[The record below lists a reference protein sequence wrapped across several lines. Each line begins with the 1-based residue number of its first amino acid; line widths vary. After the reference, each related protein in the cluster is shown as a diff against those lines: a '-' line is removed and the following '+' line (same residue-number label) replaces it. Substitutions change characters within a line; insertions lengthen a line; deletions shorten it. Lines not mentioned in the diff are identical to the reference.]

1 MFGRTRLPRIADATS
16 GPVEQSGKGAVLVG
30 DKTLVVIDD
39 DDLVGQL
46 VVEAA
51 QQVGFVASAVQ
62 DFEALKRQVD
72 VGEPD
77 LMVLDL
83 VLPNVDGIQVLRFLA
98 DRGCKAKIWLLS
110 GFDPKVV
117 QTAERLGVSLGLNIV
132 GALNK
137 PVSVTTLKEELRKQ
151 LRESGE
157 FTVHD
162 LEQAITD
169 EHLFVHYQP
178 KVRLAGDRAPDA
190 GDEALIL
197 TVDEVAYEVIGFE
210 ALARWRNPHGALVSP
225 VKFIPVAEHSR
236 MIEPLTQ
243 SVFRQVIEALAQW
256 KARGV
261 RLNVAVN
268 ISPSTLAD
276 LDLPDRLADKAH
288 AAGVSPE
295 QMVLEITE
303 NSAVTEDPH
312 FMDVLSRFRLKGFG
326 LSLDDFGTGF
336 SSLIQIYRMP
346 FTELKIDRSFV
357 SEMDGNEEAF
367 TIVRSIVDLGHNLGM
382 RVCAEGVETLS
393 AANTLIDLGCDYAQ
407 GFYFSRPVALPD
419 IMRRISAASAME
431 VSRRIS

>member
-1 MFGRTRLPRIADATS
+1 M
-16 GPVEQSGKGAVLVG
+16 G

-51 QQVGFVASAVQ
+51 QQVGFSALAVQ
-62 DFEALKRQVD
+62 DFEALEVQVD
-72 VGEPD
+72 SAEPD
-77 LMVLDL
+77 VMVLDL

-151 LRESGE
+151 LRESGD
-157 FTVHD
+157 FSVQD
-162 LEQAITD
+162 LEQAIAD
-169 EHLFVHYQP
+169 DHLFVHYQP
-178 KVRLAGDRAPDA
+178 KVRLAGER
-190 GDEALIL
+190 
-197 TVDEVAYEVIGFE
+197 TVDAADVLTLTIDDTPFEVVGFE
-210 ALARWRNPHGALVSP
+210 ALARWRNPHGAMVSP

-276 LDLPDRLADKAH
+276 LDLPDRLAEKAY
-288 AAGVSPE
+288 AVGVSPD
-295 QMVLEITE
+295 QMILEITE

-357 SEMDGNEEAF
+357 SEMDQNEEAF

-382 RVCAEGVETLS
+382 KVCAEGVETRAS
-393 AANTLIDLGCDYAQ
+393 ANTLMTLGCDYAQ

-419 IMRRISAASAME
+419 IMRRIGTVSALDA
-431 VSRRIS
+431 SRRIS

>member
-1 MFGRTRLPRIADATS
+1 
-16 GPVEQSGKGAVLVG
+16 VG

-51 QQVGFVASAVQ
+51 RQVGFVALAVQ
-62 DFEALKRQVD
+62 DFEALKVQVD
-72 VGEPD
+72 VAEPD
-77 LMVLDL
+77 VMVLDL

-151 LRESGE
+151 LRESGDFSALE
-157 FTVHD
+157 
-162 LEQAITD
+162 LEQAISD
-169 EHLFVHYQP
+169 DHLFVHYQP
-178 KVRLAGDRAPDA
+178 KVRLAGERDA
-190 GDEALIL
+190 GADMLTL
-197 TVDEVAYEVIGFE
+197 TVDDTPFEVVGFE
-210 ALARWRNPHGALVSP
+210 ALARWRNPHGAMVSP

-236 MIEPLTQ
+236 MMEPLTQ

-288 AAGVSPE
+288 AVGVSPD
-295 QMVLEITE
+295 QMILEITE

-357 SEMDGNEEAF
+357 SEMDQNEEAY

-382 RVCAEGVETLS
+382 KVCAEGVETRAS
-393 AANTLIDLGCDYAQ
+393 ANTLMTLGCDYAQ

-419 IMRRISAASAME
+419 IMRRIGTASALD
-431 VSRRIS
+431 VARRIS

>member
-1 MFGRTRLPRIADATS
+1 M
-16 GPVEQSGKGAVLVG
+16 G

-51 QQVGFVASAVQ
+51 QQVGFSALAVQ
-62 DFEALKRQVD
+62 DFEALKVQVD
-72 VGEPD
+72 SAEPD
-77 LMVLDL
+77 VMVLDL

-151 LRESGE
+151 LRESGD
-157 FTVHD
+157 FSVQD
-162 LEQAITD
+162 LEQAISD
-169 EHLFVHYQP
+169 DHLFVHYQP
-178 KVRLAGDRAPDA
+178 KVRLAGER
-190 GDEALIL
+190 
-197 TVDEVAYEVIGFE
+197 TVDAADVLTLTIDDTPFEVVGFE
-210 ALARWRNPHGALVSP
+210 VLARWRNPHGAMVSP

-276 LDLPDRLADKAH
+276 LDLPDRLAEKAY
-288 AAGVSPE
+288 AVGVSPD
-295 QMVLEITE
+295 QMILEITE

-357 SEMDGNEEAF
+357 SEMDQNEEAF

-382 RVCAEGVETLS
+382 KVCAEGVETRAS
-393 AANTLIDLGCDYAQ
+393 ANTLMTLGCDYAQ

-419 IMRRISAASAME
+419 IMRRIGTASSLDA
-431 VSRRIS
+431 SRRIS

>member
-1 MFGRTRLPRIADATS
+1 M
-16 GPVEQSGKGAVLVG
+16 G

-51 QQVGFVASAVQ
+51 RQVGFVALAVQ
-62 DFEALKRQVD
+62 DFEALKVQVD
-72 VGEPD
+72 VAEPD
-77 LMVLDL
+77 VMVLDL

-151 LRESGE
+151 LRESGDFSALE
-157 FTVHD
+157 
-162 LEQAITD
+162 LEQAISD
-169 EHLFVHYQP
+169 DHLFVHYQP
-178 KVRLAGDRAPDA
+178 KVRLAGERDA
-190 GDEALIL
+190 GADMLTL
-197 TVDEVAYEVIGFE
+197 TVDDTPFEVVGFE
-210 ALARWRNPHGALVSP
+210 ALARWRNPHGAMVSP

-236 MIEPLTQ
+236 MMEPLTQ

-288 AAGVSPE
+288 AVGVSPD
-295 QMVLEITE
+295 QMILEITE

-357 SEMDGNEEAF
+357 SEMDQNEEAY

-382 RVCAEGVETLS
+382 KVCAEGVETRAS
-393 AANTLIDLGCDYAQ
+393 ANTLMTLGCDYAQ

-419 IMRRISAASAME
+419 IMRRIGTASALD
-431 VSRRIS
+431 VARRIS

>member
-1 MFGRTRLPRIADATS
+1 M
-16 GPVEQSGKGAVLVG
+16 
-30 DKTLVVIDD
+30 
-39 DDLVGQL
+39 
-46 VVEAA
+46 
-51 QQVGFVASAVQ
+51 
-62 DFEALKRQVD
+62 
-72 VGEPD
+72 
-77 LMVLDL
+77 
-83 VLPNVDGIQVLRFLA
+83 
-98 DRGCKAKIWLLS
+98 
-110 GFDPKVV
+110 V

-151 LRESGE
+151 LRESGD
-157 FTVHD
+157 FSVHD
-162 LEQAITD
+162 LEQAISD
-169 EHLFVHYQP
+169 DHLFVHYQP
-178 KVRLAGDRAPDA
+178 KVRLAGERTAETAADI
-190 GDEALIL
+190 LTL
-197 TVDEVAYEVIGFE
+197 TVDDTPFEVVGFE
-210 ALARWRNPHGALVSP
+210 ALARWRNPHGAMVSP

-276 LDLPDRLADKAH
+276 LDLPDRLAEKAY
-288 AAGVSPE
+288 AVGVSPD
-295 QMVLEITE
+295 QMILEITE

-357 SEMDGNEEAF
+357 SEMDQNEEAF

-382 RVCAEGVETLS
+382 KVCAEGVETRAS
-393 AANTLIDLGCDYAQ
+393 ANTLMTLGCDYAQ

-419 IMRRISAASAME
+419 IMRRIGSASALDA
-431 VSRRIS
+431 SRRIS

>member
-1 MFGRTRLPRIADATS
+1 
-16 GPVEQSGKGAVLVG
+16 VG

-51 QQVGFVASAVQ
+51 QQVGFSALAVQ
-62 DFEALKRQVD
+62 DFEALKVQVD
-72 VGEPD
+72 VAEPD
-77 LMVLDL
+77 VMVLDL

-151 LRESGE
+151 LRESGD
-157 FTVHD
+157 FSVHE
-162 LEQAITD
+162 LEQAISD
-169 EHLFVHYQP
+169 DHLFVHYQP
-178 KVRLAGDRAPDA
+178 KVRLGGERAANAGDDV
-190 GDEALIL
+190 LTL
-197 TVDEVAYEVIGFE
+197 TVDDTPYEVMGFE
-210 ALARWRNPHGALVSP
+210 ALARWRNPHGAMVSP

-276 LDLPDRLADKAH
+276 LDLPDRLAEKAY
-288 AAGVSPE
+288 AVGVSPD
-295 QMVLEITE
+295 QMILEITE

-357 SEMDGNEEAF
+357 SEMDQNEEAF
-367 TIVRSIVDLGHNLGM
+367 TIVQSIVNLGHNLGM
-382 RVCAEGVETLS
+382 KVCAEGVETRS
-393 AANTLIDLGCDYAQ
+393 SANTLISLGCDYAQ

-419 IMRRISAASAME
+419 IMRRIGTASALD

>member
-1 MFGRTRLPRIADATS
+1 M
-16 GPVEQSGKGAVLVG
+16 G

-51 QQVGFVASAVQ
+51 HQVGFSALAVQ
-62 DFEALKRQVD
+62 DFEALKVQVD
-72 VGEPD
+72 LAEPD
-77 LMVLDL
+77 VMVLDL

-151 LRESGE
+151 LRESGD
-157 FTVHD
+157 FSVHE
-162 LEQAITD
+162 LEQAISD
-169 EHLFVHYQP
+169 DHLFVHYQP
-178 KVRLAGDRAPDA
+178 KVRLAGERDA
-190 GDEALIL
+190 GAEVL
-197 TVDEVAYEVIGFE
+197 TLTIDDTPFEVVGFE
-210 ALARWRNPHGALVSP
+210 ALARWRNPHGAMVSP

-236 MIEPLTQ
+236 MMEPLTQ
-243 SVFRQVIEALAQW
+243 SVFRQVIEALSLW

-276 LDLPDRLADKAH
+276 LDLPDRLADKAY
-288 AAGVSPE
+288 AVGVSPD
-295 QMVLEITE
+295 QMILEITE

-357 SEMDGNEEAF
+357 SEMDRNEEAF

-382 RVCAEGVETLS
+382 KVCAEGVETRAS
-393 AANTLIDLGCDYAQ
+393 ANTLMTLGCDYAQ

-419 IMRRISAASAME
+419 IMRRIGTASALD
-431 VSRRIS
+431 VSRRLS

>member
-1 MFGRTRLPRIADATS
+1 
-16 GPVEQSGKGAVLVG
+16 VG

-51 QQVGFVASAVQ
+51 QQVGFAASAVQ
-62 DFEALKRQVD
+62 DFEALKQQVD
-72 VGEPD
+72 TSEPD
-77 LMVLDL
+77 VMVLDL
-83 VLPNVDGIQVLRFLA
+83 VLPNVDGIQVLRYLA

-117 QTAERLGVSLGLNIV
+117 QTAERLGVSLGLTIV

-137 PVSVTTLKEELRKQ
+137 PVSVTTLKDELRKH
-151 LRESGE
+151 LRESGD

-162 LEQAITD
+162 LEQAISD
-169 EHLFVHYQP
+169 DNLFVHYQP
-178 KVRLAGDRAPDA
+178 KVRLAEERGA
-190 GDEALIL
+190 GEADEALML
-197 TVDEVAYEVIGFE
+197 SVDDVPYEVMGFE
-210 ALARWRNPHGALVSP
+210 ALARWRNPHGAMVSP

-256 KARGV
+256 QSRGV
-261 RLNVAVN
+261 SFNVAVN

-276 LDLPDRLADKAH
+276 LDLPDRLADKAL
-288 AAGVSPE
+288 AVGISPE
-295 QMVLEITE
+295 QLILEITE

-357 SEMDGNEEAF
+357 SEMDQNEEAF
-367 TIVRSIVDLGHNLGM
+367 TIVKSIIDLGHNLGM
-382 RVCAEGVETLS
+382 KVCAEGVETAQS
-393 AANTLIDLGCDYAQ
+393 ANTLMMLGCDYAQ
-407 GFYFSRPVALPD
+407 GFYFSRPVPLPD
-419 IMRRISAASAME
+419 IMRRIGSVSALDI
-431 VSRRIS
+431 SRRIS

>member
-1 MFGRTRLPRIADATS
+1 M
-16 GPVEQSGKGAVLVG
+16 G

-51 QQVGFVASAVQ
+51 QQVGFSALAVQ
-62 DFEALKRQVD
+62 DFEALEVQVD
-72 VGEPD
+72 SAEPD
-77 LMVLDL
+77 VMVLDL

-151 LRESGE
+151 LRESGD
-157 FTVHD
+157 FSVQD
-162 LEQAITD
+162 LEQAIAD
-169 EHLFVHYQP
+169 DHLFVHYQP
-178 KVRLAGDRAPDA
+178 KVRLAGER
-190 GDEALIL
+190 
-197 TVDEVAYEVIGFE
+197 TVDAADVLTLTIDDTPFEVVGFE
-210 ALARWRNPHGALVSP
+210 ALARWRNPHGAMVSP

-276 LDLPDRLADKAH
+276 LDLPDRLAEKAY
-288 AAGVSPE
+288 AVGVSPD
-295 QMVLEITE
+295 QMILEITE

-357 SEMDGNEEAF
+357 SEMDQNEEAF

-382 RVCAEGVETLS
+382 KVCAEGVETRAS
-393 AANTLIDLGCDYAQ
+393 ANTLMTLGCDYAQ

-419 IMRRISAASAME
+419 IMRRIGTASALDA
-431 VSRRIS
+431 SRRIS

>member
-1 MFGRTRLPRIADATS
+1 M
-16 GPVEQSGKGAVLVG
+16 G

-51 QQVGFVASAVQ
+51 QQVGFSALAVQ
-62 DFEALKRQVD
+62 DFEALKVQVD
-72 VGEPD
+72 SAEPD
-77 LMVLDL
+77 VMVLDL

-151 LRESGE
+151 LRESGD
-157 FTVHD
+157 FSVQD
-162 LEQAITD
+162 LEQAIAD
-169 EHLFVHYQP
+169 DHLFVHYQP
-178 KVRLAGDRAPDA
+178 KVRLAGER
-190 GDEALIL
+190 
-197 TVDEVAYEVIGFE
+197 TVDAADVLTLTIDDTPFEVVGFE
-210 ALARWRNPHGALVSP
+210 ALARWRNPHGAMVSP

-276 LDLPDRLADKAH
+276 LDLPDRLAEKAY
-288 AAGVSPE
+288 AVGVSPD
-295 QMVLEITE
+295 QMILEITE

-357 SEMDGNEEAF
+357 SEMDQNEEAF

-382 RVCAEGVETLS
+382 KVCAEGVETRAS
-393 AANTLIDLGCDYAQ
+393 ANTLMTLGCDYAQ

-419 IMRRISAASAME
+419 IMRRIGTVSALDA
-431 VSRRIS
+431 SRRIS

>member
-1 MFGRTRLPRIADATS
+1 M
-16 GPVEQSGKGAVLVG
+16 
-30 DKTLVVIDD
+30 
-39 DDLVGQL
+39 
-46 VVEAA
+46 VEAA
-51 QQVGFVASAVQ
+51 QQVGFSASAVQ
-62 DFEALKRQVD
+62 DFEALKLVVD
-72 VGEPD
+72 ASEPD
-77 LMVLDL
+77 VMVLDL

-117 QTAERLGVSLGLNIV
+117 QTAERLGVSLGLTIV

-137 PVSVTTLKEELRKQ
+137 PVSVTTLKDELRKH
-151 LRESGE
+151 LRESGD

-162 LEQAITD
+162 LEQAISD
-169 EHLFVHYQP
+169 DHLFVHYQP
-178 KVRLAGDRAPDA
+178 KVRLAGDRT
-190 GDEALIL
+190 GDSGGDLLTL
-197 TVDEVAYEVIGFE
+197 TVDDTPYEVMGFE
-210 ALARWRNPHGALVSP
+210 ALARWRNPQGAMVSP

-243 SVFRQVIEALAQW
+243 SVFRQVVEALAHW
-256 KARGV
+256 KSRGV

-276 LDLPDRLADKAH
+276 LDLPDRLADKAY
-288 AAGVSPE
+288 AVGVSPD
-295 QMVLEITE
+295 QMILEITE

-357 SEMDGNEEAF
+357 SEMDQNDEAF
-367 TIVRSIVDLGHNLGM
+367 TIVRSIIDLGHNLGM

-393 AANTLIDLGCDYAQ
+393 AANRLMELGCDYAQ
-407 GFYFSRPVALPD
+407 GFYFSRPVGLPD
-419 IMRRISAASAME
+419 IMRRIGTASALDGT
-431 VSRRIS
+431 RRIS

>member
-1 MFGRTRLPRIADATS
+1 M
-16 GPVEQSGKGAVLVG
+16 G

-51 QQVGFVASAVQ
+51 HQVGFSASAVQ
-62 DFEALKRQVD
+62 DFEALKQQVE

-77 LMVLDL
+77 VMVLDL

-98 DRGCKAKIWLLS
+98 DRGCKSKIWLLS

-117 QTAERLGVSLGLNIV
+117 QTAERLGVSLGLTIV

-137 PVSVTTLKEELRKQ
+137 PVSVTTLKDELRKH
-151 LRESGE
+151 LRESGD

-169 EHLFVHYQP
+169 DNLFVHYQP
-178 KVRLAGDRAPDA
+178 KVRLSGS
-190 GDEALIL
+190 GNGEASCGSLTL
-197 TVDEVAYEVIGFE
+197 TVDDAPFEVIGFE
-210 ALARWRNPHGALVSP
+210 ALARWRNPHGAMVSP

-243 SVFRQVIEALAQW
+243 LVFRQVIEALSHW
-256 KARGV
+256 KARGIV
-261 RLNVAVN
+261 LNVAVN

-276 LDLPDRLADKAH
+276 LDMPDRLADKAN
-288 AAGVSPE
+288 AVGVGPE
-295 QMVLEITE
+295 QIVLEITE

-312 FMDVLSRFRLKGFG
+312 FMDVLTRFRLKGFG

-357 SEMDGNEEAF
+357 SEMDQNEEAF
-367 TIVRSIVDLGHNLGM
+367 TIVKSIIDLGHNLGM
-382 RVCAEGVETLS
+382 KVCAEGVETQQS
-393 AANTLIDLGCDYAQ
+393 ANTLMMLGCDYAQ
-407 GFYFSRPVALPD
+407 GFYFSRPVPLPD
-419 IMRRISAASAME
+419 IMRRIAT
-431 VSRRIS
+431 VSEMDVTRRFS